1 MRPYHKIPIVEC
13 NEALIQIPLEK
24 FAVESPHPY
33 IKLGAP
39 YGEYS
44 PYCLRQGVIERLI
57 NAQNHLCQSLP
68 GWRIQIFDAYRP
80 VAVQEFMVNYS
91 FNQVLQEKSLKE
103 TEILYTQRQELWEEV
118 YKIWAKPS
126 LDKNTPPPH
135 STGAAVDIT
144 LVDEHGKIIDMGS
157 PIDELSNRSFPNY
170 YALADDAQSQYY
182 HQNRE
187 ILHSVMEKAGFCRH
201 PKEWWHFSFGDQ
213 MWAWLNNQV
222 NSGKNFIACYGRVV

>member
-1 MRPYHKIPIVEC
+1 MRPYHKIPIVES
-13 NEALIQIPLEK
+13 NEPLIEIPLEK

-44 PYCLRQGVIERLI
+44 PYYLRQGVIERLTS
-57 NAQNHLCQSLP
+57 AQNHLCKLLP

-80 VAVQEFMVNYS
+80 VAVQEFMVNYT
-91 FNQVLQEKSLKE
+91 FNQVVQERRLKE
-103 TEILYTQRQELWEEV
+103 TEILNTQRQEIWEEV

-144 LVDEHGKIIDMGS
+144 LVNEYGKIIDMGS
-157 PIDELSNRSFPNY
+157 PIDELSNRSSPDY
-170 YALADDAQSQYY
+170 YALVDDARSQYY
-182 HQNRE
+182 HGNRKL
-187 ILHSVMEKAGFCRH
+187 LHSVMEKAGFCRH